1 MYLIVVVKIVY
12 IFGYAASSAL
22 VQLTIF
28 GQYQY
33 FITSYSTQNLNFANR
48 LLENGVMAHGNSSFY
63 TVRIFTI
70 RNDILKGS
78 FGFFP
83 RIQFCLRLMLP

>member
-1 MYLIVVVKIVY
+1 MYLIVVVWVC
-12 IFGYAASSAL
+12 SSAL
-22 VQLTIF
+22 MQLTIF

-33 FITSYSTQNLNFANR
+33 FITSYSTQNLNSANR
-48 LLENGVMAHGNSSFY
+48 LLENGVMAHRNSSFY

-78 FGFFP
+78 FDFFP
-83 RIQFCLRLMLP
+83 WIQFCLRLMLP